1 MGRFVS
7 RSIVAVSVLLLAA
20 SVYMYMNLN
29 RTQVQLQSPAA
40 GIFATKPTAPPV
52 AQNKYVIRNGSNEMP
67 AGMGQADADKKPA
80 QGVQPGGAPAT
91 QATPT
96 TQPQTGAFGPEGGIT
111 PAAAPRDQSQ
121 DPVIQMPDGSSED
134 KLSEEN
140 LTTNHEANNSAAP

>member
-29 RTQVQLQSPAA
+29 RTQVQLQSPAT
-40 GIFATKPTAPPV
+40 GIFTTKPTEPPV

-67 AGMGQADADKKPA
+67 AGMGQADPTPS
-80 QGVQPGGAPAT
+80 GIQPGGAPAT
-91 QATPT
+91 AGQASAA
-96 TQPQTGAFGPEGGIT
+96 PQSQSGIDVNAGGGIT
-111 PAAAPRDQSQ
+111 PASANQAD
-121 DPVIQMPDGSSED
+121 DPAIQMPDGSSED
-134 KLSEEN
+134 RLSEEN